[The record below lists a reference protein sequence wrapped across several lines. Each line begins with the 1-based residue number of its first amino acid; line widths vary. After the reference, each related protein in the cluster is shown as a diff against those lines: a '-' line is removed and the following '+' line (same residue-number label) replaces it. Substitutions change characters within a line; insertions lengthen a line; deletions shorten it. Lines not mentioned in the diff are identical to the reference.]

1 MAFQSEIINSVKGP
15 SIIRVADVGTATI
28 ALTDLRA
35 SPNTET
41 VANASIKRVTWST
54 NGNITIVRNSVPM
67 LTLHNAGSMLLDDF
81 NYSIANNA
89 NQSIVVTVTT
99 GGSLVME
106 VSKDATYAAGAT
118 GY

>member
-1 MAFQSEIINSVKGP
+1 MAYEVINTQRST
-15 SIIRVADVGTATI
+15 SIIRVVDVGAATI
-28 ALTDLRA
+28 ALTDLSA
-35 SPNTET
+35 NANET
-41 VANASIKRVTWST
+41 VSAANIKRVTWST

-106 VSKDATYAAGAT
+106 VSKTATYAAGAT

>member
-1 MAFQSEIINSVKGP
+1 MAYEIINTQRST
-15 SIIRVADVGTATI
+15 SIIRVVDAGAVTI
-28 ALTDLRA
+28 PLANLSA
-35 SPNTET
+35 SANET
-41 VANASIKRVTWST
+41 VNSANIKRVTWST

-81 NYSIANNA
+81 NYSIANNST
-89 NQSIVVTVTT
+89 QSIVVTITT

>member
-1 MAFQSEIINSVKGP
+1 MAYEVINTQRST
-15 SIIRVADVGTATI
+15 SIIRVVDVGAATI
-28 ALTDLRA
+28 ALTDLSA
-35 SPNTET
+35 NANET
-41 VANASIKRVTWST
+41 VSAANIKRVTWST

-106 VSKDATYAAGAT
+106 VSKTATYTTGAT